1 MRAATHAHP
10 QFTDHCFTGEY
21 PTQAQRPRGPAA
33 AEAALLPRRGRLTT
47 ERLKDRI
54 ALVTGASRG
63 IGRAVAL
70 TFAREGAHVLL
81 VARARKALEEVDDAI
96 RESGGKATLIPL
108 NLTDGKRVDALGPTL
123 YERFGR
129 LDVLVGNAAILG
141 RLSPLTHIQS
151 EHWERVIAT
160 NVTAN
165 WRLIRTLDPLLRRSD
180 AGRVIF
186 VTSSVAKTARAY
198 WSPYSVSKA
207 ALETL
212 AKTYA
217 NETAD
222 SAIKVNLIDPGATA
236 TRMRAEAY
244 PGEDQATLR
253 TAAQV
258 SEAFVE
264 LALPSFMKN
273 GEIVEA

>member
-1 MRAATHAHP
+1 M
-10 QFTDHCFTGEY
+10 
-21 PTQAQRPRGPAA
+21 
-33 AEAALLPRRGRLTT
+33 T

-54 ALVTGASRG
+54 ALITGASRG

-70 TFAREGAHVLL
+70 AFARQGAHVLL
-81 VARARKALEEVDDAI
+81 LARARTALEEIDDAI
-96 RESGGKATLIPL
+96 KESGGKATLIPL

-129 LDVLVGNAAILG
+129 LDILVGNAAILG
-141 RLSPLTHIQS
+141 RLSPLTHIPS
-151 EHWERVIAT
+151 EHWERVVAT
-160 NVTAN
+160 NLTAN

-186 VTSSVAKTARAY
+186 VASSVAHTAKAY
-198 WSPYSVSKA
+198 WAPYSVSKA

-217 NETAD
+217 NETSD
-222 SAIKVNLIDPGATA
+222 SAIKVNIIDPGATA

-253 TAAQV
+253 TPEEVAEV
-258 SEAFVE
+258 FVE
-264 LALPSFMKN
+264 FALPSFTET
-273 GEIVEA
+273 GRLIEA

>member
-1 MRAATHAHP
+1 
-10 QFTDHCFTGEY
+10 
-21 PTQAQRPRGPAA
+21 
-33 AEAALLPRRGRLTT
+33 LT

-54 ALVTGASRG
+54 ALITGASRG

-70 TFAREGAHVLL
+70 AFARQGAHVLL
-81 VARARKALEEVDDAI
+81 LARARTALEEIDDAI
-96 RESGGKATLIPL
+96 KESGGKATLIPL

-129 LDVLVGNAAILG
+129 LDILVGNAAILG
-141 RLSPLTHIQS
+141 RLSPLTHIPS
-151 EHWERVIAT
+151 EHWERVVAT
-160 NVTAN
+160 NLTAN

-186 VTSSVAKTARAY
+186 VASSVAHTAKAY
-198 WSPYSVSKA
+198 WAPYSVSKA

-217 NETAD
+217 NETSD
-222 SAIKVNLIDPGATA
+222 SAIKVNIIDPGATA

-253 TAAQV
+253 TPEEVAEV
-258 SEAFVE
+258 FVE
-264 LALPSFMKN
+264 FALPSFTET
-273 GEIVEA
+273 GRLI

>member
-1 MRAATHAHP
+1 M
-10 QFTDHCFTGEY
+10 
-21 PTQAQRPRGPAA
+21 
-33 AEAALLPRRGRLTT
+33 T
-47 ERLKDRI
+47 EQRLKDRV
-54 ALVTGASRG
+54 ALITGASRG
-63 IGRAVAL
+63 IGRAVAEK
-70 TFAREGAHVLL
+70 FAEEGAHVLL
-81 VARARKALEEVDDAI
+81 IARTREALEPVDDAI
-96 RESGGKATLIPL
+96 KARGGTATLIPL
-108 NLTDGKRVDALGPTL
+108 NLAHGPKIDALGPAL

-141 RLSPLTHIQS
+141 RLSPLPHIPSQ
-151 EHWERVIAT
+151 HWEQVLRV

-186 VTSSVAKTARAY
+186 VTSSAQAGPAY
-198 WSPYSVSKA
+198 WAPYSVSKM

-222 SAIKVNLIDPGATA
+222 SPIKVNLIDPSATA

-244 PGEDQATLR
+244 PGEDQGTLR
-253 TAAQV
+253 TPEDVAQ
-258 SEAFVE
+258 AFLP
-264 LALPSFMKN
+264 LAMPDFTAT
-273 GEIVEA
+273 GTIVKA

>member
-1 MRAATHAHP
+1 MRG
-10 QFTDHCFTGEY
+10 Q
-21 PTQAQRPRGPAA
+21 
-33 AEAALLPRRGRLTT
+33 
-47 ERLKDRI
+47 RLKDRI
-54 ALVTGASRG
+54 ALITGASRG

-70 TFAREGAHVLL
+70 AFAREGAHVILL
-81 VARARKALEEVDDAI
+81 ARTRKALEGVDDAVKAL
-96 RESGGKATLIPL
+96 GGTATLIPL
-108 NLTDGKRVDALGPTL
+108 NLAHGPKIDALGPTL

-141 RLSPLTHIQS
+141 RLSPLTHIPS
-151 EHWERVIAT
+151 EHWDQVFAV

-186 VTSSVAKTARAY
+186 VTSGVARSRRAY
-198 WSPYSVSKA
+198 WAPYSVSKA
-207 ALETL
+207 ALEAL

-222 SAIKVNLIDPGATA
+222 SQVKVNLVDPGATA

-244 PGEDQATLR
+244 PGEDQNTLR
-253 TAAQV
+253 TP
-258 SEAFVE
+258 EE
-264 LALPSFMKN
+264 LAESFVRLAMPDWAET
-273 GEIVEA
+273 GRIVEA

>member
-1 MRAATHAHP
+1 
-10 QFTDHCFTGEY
+10 
-21 PTQAQRPRGPAA
+21 
-33 AEAALLPRRGRLTT
+33 LT

-54 ALVTGASRG
+54 ALITGASRG
-63 IGRAVAL
+63 IGRAVAVA
-70 TFAREGAHVLL
+70 FAREGAHVLL
-81 VARARKALEEVDDAI
+81 LACARTALEEVDDAI
-96 RESGGKATLIPL
+96 KASGGNATLIPL

-141 RLSPLTHIQS
+141 RLSPLTHIPS
-151 EHWERVIAT
+151 EHWERVLAT
-160 NVTAN
+160 NLTAN

-186 VTSSVAKTARAY
+186 VTSSVAHTAKAY
-198 WSPYSVSKA
+198 WAPYSVSKA

-217 NETAD
+217 SETAD
-222 SAIKVNLIDPGATA
+222 SAIKVNIIDPGATA

-244 PGEDQATLR
+244 PGEDQASLR
-253 TAAQV
+253 TPEQV
-258 SEAFVE
+258 AEAFVA
-264 LALPSFMKN
+264 LAMPSFTQT
-273 GEIVEA
+273 GRLIEA